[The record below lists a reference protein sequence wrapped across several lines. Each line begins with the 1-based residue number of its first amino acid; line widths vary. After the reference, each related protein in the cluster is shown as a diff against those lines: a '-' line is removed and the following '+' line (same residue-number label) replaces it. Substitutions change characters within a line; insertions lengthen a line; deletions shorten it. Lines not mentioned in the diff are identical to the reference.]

1 MEMIDGNWWV
11 RNLEGYNGT
20 SRVTGDGTLA
30 DTPQGDE
37 LVLRLHAANVP
48 LEGEL
53 RDALQPG
60 MRQVWAL
67 LQPRGIIDI
76 TANVRYLDQLNLL
89 DVTVRAEPRSETC
102 SLEPV
107 QFPYRLENVQGV
119 FTYGSGRV
127 TFERFSA
134 WHGPVKMACNGT
146 CSFQP
151 DGGWQL
157 RLDRLSVDRL
167 RMDRQFMQALPPQLK
182 KGLGELNAT
191 GPMSLQGSIVL
202 ARGAN
207 PAEPMT
213 SQWNLN
219 VGLNQVGVDCG
230 VRLENIYG
238 NVGIAGWSDGT
249 RFQMRGELAL
259 DSLTCRDHQF
269 TQVLGP
275 FWIDDQEAMFGSW
288 VARRDNQLLPRGQP
302 QAPCGP

>member
-1 MEMIDGNWWV
+1 
-11 RNLEGYNGT
+11 
-20 SRVTGDGTLA
+20 
-30 DTPQGDE
+30 
-37 LVLRLHAANVP
+37 
-48 LEGEL
+48 
-53 RDALQPG
+53 
-60 MRQVWAL
+60 
-67 LQPRGIIDI
+67 
-76 TANVRYLDQLNLL
+76 
-89 DVTVRAEPRSETC
+89 
-102 SLEPV
+102 
-107 QFPYRLENVQGV
+107 
-119 FTYGSGRV
+119 
-127 TFERFSA
+127 
-134 WHGPVKMACNGT
+134 MACNGT

-151 DGGWQL
+151 NGGWQL

-167 RMDRQFMQALPPQLK
+167 RMDREFMQALPPQLK

-238 NVGIAGWSDGT
+238 NVGISGWSDGT

-288 VARRDNQLLPRGQP
+288 VARRDNQLLPRGP
-302 QAPCGP
+302 AAGRRCGP

>member
-1 MEMIDGNWWV
+1 MDLKGTIGFKYELSREDPRQGPIHQHLQIRASRCWLRYDRFPYALSNVHGEMEMIDGNWWF

-20 SRVTGDGTLA
+20 SRVTGEGTLTRTA
-30 DTPQGDE
+30 QGDE
-37 LVLRLHAANVP
+37 LVLRLNAAGVP

-60 MRQVWAL
+60 MRQVWAM

-76 TANVRYLDQLNLL
+76 TANVHYLDQLNLL

-119 FTYGSGRV
+119 FTYGGGRL

-202 ARGAN
+202 PAAR
-207 PAEPMT
+207 
-213 SQWNLN
+213 
-219 VGLNQVGVDCG
+219 
-230 VRLENIYG
+230 I
-238 NVGIAGWSDGT
+238 
-249 RFQMRGELAL
+249 
-259 DSLTCRDHQF
+259 
-269 TQVLGP
+269 
-275 FWIDDQEAMFGSW
+275 
-288 VARRDNQLLPRGQP
+288 RRSR
-302 QAPCGP
+302 

>member
-1 MEMIDGNWWV
+1 
-11 RNLEGYNGT
+11 
-20 SRVTGDGTLA
+20 
-30 DTPQGDE
+30 
-37 LVLRLHAANVP
+37 
-48 LEGEL
+48 
-53 RDALQPG
+53 
-60 MRQVWAL
+60 
-67 LQPRGIIDI
+67 
-76 TANVRYLDQLNLL
+76 
-89 DVTVRAEPRSETC
+89 
-102 SLEPV
+102 
-107 QFPYRLENVQGV
+107 
-119 FTYGSGRV
+119 
-127 TFERFSA
+127 
-134 WHGPVKMACNGT
+134 MACNGT

-238 NVGIAGWSDGT
+238 NVGLAGWSDGT

-288 VARRDNQLLPRGQP
+288 VARRDNQTLAAGPAAGRLAARDGQDLRRHRLRRRLDVARVRSRATAFGQTSSTP
-302 QAPCGP
+302 TWPPAPASWPATTAICADGFTATWNCTASATTAPPWAAAAACTSTTPTSTSCR